1 MLFTYKAVDRDGKTV
16 TGKYEAV
23 EQRQVVAYL
32 KAQHMTPFSIGNG
45 LSAEGLASK
54 LPQKKPK
61 AKDMSIFCEQFCAL
75 IRAGV
80 TILDA
85 LKLLLN
91 QLTDKS
97 LKNGVQQAIIAVNE
111 GETLADALGRTPAFD
126 ETFIS
131 LVRAG
136 EASGS
141 LDKSLERMAA
151 QYEKDAEVAAAI
163 KKALSYPI
171 IVLIIAVVVVV
182 FMLIYIVPSFMNM
195 FADIGIEMPKITLM
209 VVAASDWLIAHWI
222 LVLLIVL
229 VLVIAAVTFAKSA
242 TGKKF
247 FAFLSLKIPGVNN
260 FVIKSNSS
268 KIARTLATLL
278 TAGMT
283 VIEALVI
290 LESTLSNYYY
300 KEAIKEIR
308 DDVLNGQPMSRKFLA
323 NDKLFPQMLSHM
335 VSVGEDTGDITSM
348 LNRTADYYDLE
359 VQTATESMMSMIQP
373 AIIIFLVGIVGVI
386 LAAVLSPMVVMYSE
400 LGDAL

>member
-1 MLFTYKAVDRDGKTV
+1 MLFTYKAIDRDGKTV
-16 TGKYEAV
+16 TGKYEAM
-23 EQRQVVAYL
+23 EQKQVVAYL
-32 KAQHMTPFSIGNG
+32 KAQHMTPVSIGNG
-45 LSAEGLASK
+45 LTAEGLAAK
-54 LPQKKPK
+54 LPQKKTK

-85 LKLLLN
+85 MKLLLN
-91 QLTDKS
+91 QLNDKS

-151 QYEKDAEVAAAI
+151 QYEKDAEVAAAV

-171 IVLIIAVVVVV
+171 IVLIVAVVVVV
-182 FMLIYIVPSFMNM
+182 FMLIYIVPSFMEM

-209 VVAASDWLIAHWI
+209 VVAASDWLVANWV
-222 LVLLIVL
+222 LVLLIIL
-229 VLVIAAVTFAKSA
+229 ALVIAFVTFMNSA

-247 FAFLSLKIPGVNN
+247 FSLMSLKIPGVNN
-260 FVIKSNSS
+260 FVIKSNAS
-268 KIARTLATLL
+268 KIARTLSTLL

-308 DDVLNGQPMSRKFLA
+308 DDVLNGQQMSNKFMK
-323 NDKLFPQMLSHM
+323 NEQLFPQMLSHM
-335 VSVGEDTGDITSM
+335 VAVGEDTGDITSM

-386 LAAVLSPMVVMYSE
+386 LAAVLSPMVAMYSE